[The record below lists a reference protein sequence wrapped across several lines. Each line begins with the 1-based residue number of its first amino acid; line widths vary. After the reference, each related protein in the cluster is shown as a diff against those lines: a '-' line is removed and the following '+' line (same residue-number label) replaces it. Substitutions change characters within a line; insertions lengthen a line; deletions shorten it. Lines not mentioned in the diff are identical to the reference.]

1 MRVRNYT
8 FGDTGEASLRLQRLA
23 ELYEPET
30 RSLLERSPIHA
41 PRVALDLGCGPG
53 WSTALLHQVLKPG
66 RTIGLDASEHFIQ
79 DALRNRGQE
88 LEFRAQDVV
97 REPFPVASPDA
108 LFCRFLL
115 THLAPPGEALAAW
128 AKQAAPRAILFIH
141 ETESLETEDPD
152 IGQYYE
158 LVGLLQQHYGQAL
171 YIGGLLE
178 AFVTQSGWNIVEN
191 QRMMLEK
198 PAHKM
203 AELHLYNLRTWRND
217 EYAKQAFDADEIDE
231 LDRSLAEIASG
242 KKTAGVVMNAAR
254 QIIARR
260 A

>member
-1 MRVRNYT
+1 MRNYT
-8 FGDTGEASLRLQRLA
+8 FGDTGEASLRLRRLA

-30 RSLLERSPIHA
+30 RSLLERSPIYA
-41 PRVALDLGCGPG
+41 PSIAIDLGCGPG

-66 RTIGLDASEHFIQ
+66 RTIGLDASEHFIEE
-79 DALRNRGQE
+79 ALRNHRPE
-88 LEFRAQDVV
+88 LEFRVQNVV
-97 REPFPVASPDA
+97 REPFPVAAPDL

-115 THLAPPGEALAAW
+115 THLAPPGEALTAW
-128 AKQAAPRAILFIH
+128 AKQGAPRAILLIH
-141 ETESLETEDPD
+141 ETESLEAEDPVID
-152 IGQYYE
+152 RYYE

-171 YIGGLLE
+171 YVGGLLE
-178 AFVTQSGWNIVEN
+178 ALVTQSGWNIIES
-191 QRMMLEK
+191 QRVMLEK
-198 PAHKM
+198 PGRKM
-203 AELHLYNLRTWRND
+203 VELHLSNLRAWRDN
-217 EYAKQAFDADEIDE
+217 EYAKQAFDPAEIDE